1 MVYKIATTKRFD
13 KEYAKLPPADREL
26 AKQVINRLAK
36 DEVLEPKY
44 RDHPLKGDYAGFR
57 DCHVKPDLVLI
68 YSKKKDAILLT
79 AFRIN
84 SHSELFS

>member
-13 KEYAKLPPADREL
+13 KEYAKLSQTDREL
-26 AKQVINRLAK
+26 VKEVINRLAK
-36 DEVLEPKY
+36 DEVLERKY
-44 RDHPLKGDYAGFR
+44 KDHMLKGELEGFR

-68 YSKKKDAILLT
+68 YSKNKNTLILT

-84 SHSELFS
+84 THSELF

>member
-13 KEYAKLPPADREL
+13 KEYAKLSPSDREIV
-26 AKQVINRLAK
+26 KKVINRLAK

-44 RDHPLKGDYAGFR
+44 KDNPLKGDYLGFR

-68 YSKKKDAILLT
+68 YSKKKDALLLT

-84 SHSELFS
+84 SHSELF

>member
-13 KEYAKLPPADREL
+13 KEYAKLSPSDREIV
-26 AKQVINRLAK
+26 KKVINRLAK

-44 RDHPLKGDYAGFR
+44 KDHPLKGDYLGFR
-57 DCHVKPDLVLI
+57 DCHVKSDLVLI
-68 YSKKKDAILLT
+68 YSKNKDALLLT

>member
-1 MVYKIATTKRFD
+1 MVYRIATTKRFD
-13 KEYAKLPPADREL
+13 KDYAKLPVTDRKL
-26 AKQVINRLAK
+26 AKTVIERLAN

-44 RDHPLKGDYAGFR
+44 RDHPLKGELEGFR

-68 YSKKKDAILLT
+68 YTKDRNALVLT

-84 SHSELFS
+84 SHSELF

>member
-13 KEYAKLPPADREL
+13 KEYAKLSPSDREIV
-26 AKQVINRLAK
+26 KKVINRLAK

-44 RDHPLKGDYAGFR
+44 KDHPLKGDYLGFR

-68 YSKKKDAILLT
+68 YSKNKDALLLT

-84 SHSELFS
+84 SHSELF

>member
-13 KEYAKLPPADREL
+13 KEYAKLSPSDREIV
-26 AKQVINRLAK
+26 KKVINRLAK

-44 RDHPLKGDYAGFR
+44 KDHPLKGDYLGFR

-68 YSKKKDAILLT
+68 YSKKKDALLLT

-84 SHSELFS
+84 SHSELF

>member
-1 MVYKIATTKRFD
+1 MVYRIATTKRFD
-13 KEYAKLPPADREL
+13 KEYAKLSLADRKL
-26 AKQVINRLAK
+26 AKEVINRLAN

-44 RDHPLKGDYAGFR
+44 RDHPLKGELEGFR

-68 YSKKKDAILLT
+68 YTKDKNALILT

-84 SHSELFS
+84 SHSELF